1 MNRLNKALAV
11 LILVF
16 AATGCTPAD
25 QEYCDKFGVGGTA
38 EYNKCLGYY
47 SQQQARFSAD
57 RAVCE
62 GEADETYPRSLYDRG
77 GYTRMHGGFG
87 YGHGHYYPSTTVF
100 VEPNYYHNAEVDR
113 LRMRVIEPCMQ
124 ARGWNSGRTW
134 EAGRHSGKKSPRSN
148 AGGGNALPWL
158 K

>member
-1 MNRLNKALAV
+1 MTRLNRALLALVIALA
-11 LILVF
+11 
-16 AATGCTPAD
+16 AASCTPAD

-38 EYNKCLGYY
+38 EYTKCLSYY
-47 SQQQARFSAD
+47 QQQQSRFNSD
-57 RAVCE
+57 RSVCE
-62 GEADETYPRSLYDRG
+62 LEADEIYPSSLYDRG

-100 VEPNYYHNAEVDR
+100 VEPDRFRNAEVNR

-124 ARGWNSGRTW
+124 ARGWNSGSTW
-134 EAGRHSGKKSPRSN
+134 EAGRHSAKKSRPS
-148 AGGGNALPWL
+148 ASGDAALPWL